1 MNIAVLIP
9 VVSTVHVA
17 PPSTFEMIDTK
28 WEVEAENEN
37 HLPADELTKTGQLLD
52 PALMTTI
59 LLTATS
65 VRTRFTGVIEAKLMI
80 LAIEVGGVAEP
91 VITHMIAT
99 LRIRI
104 QGTSLGSVRGLLMAD
119 HTRIRE
125 ALIEVAKEVREQAHL
140 VRSFSLQCWTQSE

>member
-1 MNIAVLIP
+1 
-9 VVSTVHVA
+9 
-17 PPSTFEMIDTK
+17 
-28 WEVEAENEN
+28 
-37 HLPADELTKTGQLLD
+37 
-52 PALMTTI
+52 MTTI

-140 VRSFSLQCWTQSE
+140 VRSFSLQC